1 MKINNRLVDGLVIF
15 ECALGKEGGDKMA
28 KSILDYQKSSE
39 KLINILKVNKKVLA
53 IFAFGSI
60 ISGDL
65 WEESDIDLF
74 VVYEDVFEEV
84 RDIYSEILDI
94 PVHMKVLNKEKFLA
108 SYESDGNKGLIR
120 NLLISSKIIFSR
132 DDEIESIFNKAKYS
146 LDKYREIWNL
156 VYLGDAIKD
165 IRVTKKYLQNDNTFT
180 SYEVLI
186 RTLDNFAKLYLN
198 LNGYTVSKDAVKMAT
213 NLNNRFNAIVEK
225 LFNNKCTKESIQETV
240 DYIENFLD
248 ENINEASKFLLDY
261 LFEKN
266 MFLSSYEIKNSDL
279 FKEFNIKIE
288 DILKALYKRKLVAK
302 ETKKLDLPSNEKLIS
317 ENVYSY
323 KIYN

>member
-1 MKINNRLVDGLVIF
+1 ML
-15 ECALGKEGGDKMA
+15 
-28 KSILDYQKSSE
+28 KSILNYQKSSE
-39 KLINILKVNKKVLA
+39 KLISILQINKKVLA

-74 VVYEDVFEEV
+74 VVYKDAFDEV

-94 PVHMKVLNKEKFLA
+94 PVHIKVLNKEKFLA
-108 SYESDGNKGLIR
+108 LYESDGKKGIIR

-132 DDEIESIFNKAKYS
+132 DDEIENIFNKAKYS
-146 LDKYREIWNL
+146 LDKSKEIWNL
-156 VYLGDAIKD
+156 VYLGKLIKD
-165 IRVTKKYLQNDNTFT
+165 IRITKKYIHNHNAFT

-186 RTLDNFAKLYLN
+186 RSLDSFAKLYLN

-213 NLNNRFNAIVEK
+213 NLNNNFNLIVEN
-225 LFNNKCTKESIQETV
+225 LFNKKCTKEIVQNTV

-248 ENINEASKFLLDY
+248 EYINEAAKYLLDY
-261 LFEKN
+261 LYKKN
-266 MFLSSYEIKNSDL
+266 TFLSSYEIKNDEL
-279 FKEFNIKIE
+279 FKEFDIKIE
-288 DILKALYKRKLVAK
+288 DILKELFKRNLIMKD
-302 ETKKLDLPSNEKLIS
+302 TKDLDLSFNEKLVS

-323 KIYN
+323 KSYN

>member
-1 MKINNRLVDGLVIF
+1 MS
-15 ECALGKEGGDKMA
+15 

-39 KLINILKVNKKVLA
+39 KLINVLKVNKKVLA

-60 ISGDL
+60 VSGDL

-74 VVYEDVFEEV
+74 VVYKDVFDDV

-108 SYESDGNKGLIR
+108 LYESDGKKGIIR

-132 DDEIESIFNKAKYS
+132 DDEIESVFNKAKYS
-146 LDKYREIWNL
+146 LDKYRETWNL
-156 VYLGDAIKD
+156 VYLGNVIKD
-165 IRVTKKYLQNDNTFT
+165 IRVTKKYLQNYSVFT

-186 RTLDNFAKLYLN
+186 RALDSFAKLYLN

-213 NLNNRFNAIVEK
+213 NLNNKFNVVVEN
-225 LFNNKCTKESIQETV
+225 LFNNKCTKENVQNTV

-248 ENINEASKFLLDY
+248 ENINEAAKLLLDY
-261 LFEKN
+261 LYEKSN
-266 MFLSSYEIKNSDL
+266 FLSSYEIRNSEL
-279 FKEFNIKIE
+279 FKEFDIKIE
-288 DILKALYKRKLVAK
+288 DILKELYKRKLIIK
-302 ETKKLDLPSNEKLIS
+302 DTKNLDLPFNEKLVS

-323 KIYN
+323 KVYN

>member
-1 MKINNRLVDGLVIF
+1 MKIKVS
-15 ECALGKEGGDKMA
+15 
-28 KSILDYQKSSE
+28 KSIVDYQKASE
-39 KLINILKVNKKVLA
+39 KLIKILKVNKKVLA

-60 ISGDL
+60 VSGDL

-74 VVYEDVFEEV
+74 VVYKNVFEDV
-84 RDIYSEILDI
+84 RDIYSEILNI

-108 SYESDGNKGLIR
+108 LYESDGKKGVIR

-146 LDKYREIWNL
+146 LDKYRETWNL
-156 VYLGDAIKD
+156 VYLGNIIKD
-165 IRVTKKYLQNDNTFT
+165 IRVAKKYLQNYSVFT

-186 RTLDNFAKLYLN
+186 RALDSFAKLYLN

-213 NLNNRFNAIVEK
+213 NLNNKFSLVAEN
-225 LFNNKCTKESIQETV
+225 LFNNKCTKENVQNAV

-248 ENINEASKFLLDY
+248 ENINDAAKLLLDY
-261 LFEKN
+261 LYEKN
-266 MFLSSYEIKNSDL
+266 NFLSSYEIKNSEP
-279 FKEFNIKIE
+279 FKEFEIKIE
-288 DILKALYKRKLVAK
+288 DILKELYKRKLIIK
-302 ETKKLDLPSNEKLIS
+302 DTKCLELPISEKLVS

-323 KIYN
+323 KVYK